1 MEPMT
6 VPLASSLQTELA
18 RQIVSLA
25 LDQGWNS
32 GQRLSELALAN
43 ELGVSRSPVRAA
55 LNALAGHGLV
65 RYEPRRGFVLA
76 RLPSDAD
83 QIDGVT
89 PPSEIEALYGRIM
102 TDRAAGALP
111 AEVSEAELSDRY
123 GSPRGQV
130 RKVLL
135 RFAADGLARR
145 LRGHGWAFTESL
157 DTPDAVAESYQFR
170 LVIECGALR
179 QPGFRVDPAALA
191 TLHAAQKEILN
202 APAASITRERWFRVN
217 AAYHETI
224 VAWSGNR
231 FLLQAIR
238 QQNNLRRMTEYADF
252 DELSEA
258 RIQRACGEH
267 IAILEALAEGD
278 LDYAEALLRRHIE
291 RAGRD
296 PAQED

>member
-1 MEPMT
+1 MT
-6 VPLASSLQTELA
+6 VPLASSLQTELT
-18 RQIVSLA
+18 RQIISLA
-25 LDQGWNS
+25 VDRGWDP
-32 GQRLSELALAN
+32 GKRISELALAN
-43 ELGVSRSPVRAA
+43 QLGVSRSPVRAA
-55 LNALAGHGLV
+55 LNALASHGLV

-83 QIDGVT
+83 QIDGVA
-89 PPSEIEALYGRIM
+89 PPSEIEALAGRIM

-123 GSPRGQV
+123 DSSRGQV

-157 DTPDAVAESYQFR
+157 DTADAVVESYNFR

-179 QPGFRVDPAALA
+179 QPGFGVDPDALA
-191 TLHAAQKEILN
+191 ALHAAQEEILN
-202 APAASITRERWFRVN
+202 APTASITRERWFRVN
-217 AAYHETI
+217 AAYHETL

-252 DELSEA
+252 AKLSEA
-258 RIQRACGEH
+258 RIHDACGEH

-291 RAGRD
+291 RASRD
-296 PAQED
+296 PAKED